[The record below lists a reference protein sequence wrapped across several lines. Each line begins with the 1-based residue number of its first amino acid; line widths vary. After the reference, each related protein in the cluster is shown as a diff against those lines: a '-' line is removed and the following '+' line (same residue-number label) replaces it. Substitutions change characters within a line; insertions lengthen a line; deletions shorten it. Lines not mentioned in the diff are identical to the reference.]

1 MRRHDDADTNA
12 QGPES
17 AASRRL
23 ADLTRLV
30 RTWADQGTVDPRV
43 AARFL
48 QVRTTV
54 ETRRVL
60 AWRASDGPR
69 RRRDD

>member
-1 MRRHDDADTNA
+1 MMRRHDASAAHHRLDA
-12 QGPES
+12 

-48 QVRTTV
+48 HVRTAA
-54 ETRRVL
+54 EIRR
-60 AWRASDGPR
+60 AMAGRAADGPR